1 MARAIRYSVSATPNF
16 KPATLEIGGQLMK
29 LYLLC
34 ALSVMLCL
42 SSGSSLAQGDLSK
55 VEIKS
60 TQVSGNVYMLEG
72 AGGNIG
78 VSVGNDG
85 ILIVD
90 DQFAPLADKIR
101 AALKKLGEGKLKYIL
116 NTHWHGD
123 HTGGNKEFGPEAPI
137 IAHDNVRKRLSG
149 ELKPAT
155 GNAQPAPPEALPVI
169 TFDQSLS
176 VFFNGEEIR
185 VMHVPH
191 GHTDGDSVIF
201 FTRANVVH
209 MGDQFFNGFF
219 PFVDL
224 SSGGNVEGYKNN
236 VEAVLA
242 KVPAG
247 AKIIPGHGPLATID
261 DLKKFHQMLVET
273 IGIVRDRMKAGKS
286 VDQIKA
292 EKPLAKWES
301 WGQGFMK
308 TDNWIQIV
316 YQSLSN
322 NSRR

>member
-1 MARAIRYSVSATPNF
+1 
-16 KPATLEIGGQLMK
+16 MK